1 MTGSF
6 EAELRQPRAVHQLQV
21 KQEKVVFTSFIG
33 TNVLALLSSQPRA
46 VYLLQVNVLSLL
58 ALLVQKY
65 LPYSRAEPRAVHQL
79 LAE

>member
-46 VYLLQVNVLSLL
+46 VY
-58 ALLVQKY
+58 
-65 LPYSRAEPRAVHQL
+65 QL
-79 LAE
+79 LAEEVSKSKYFSTSKASILALVKQVL